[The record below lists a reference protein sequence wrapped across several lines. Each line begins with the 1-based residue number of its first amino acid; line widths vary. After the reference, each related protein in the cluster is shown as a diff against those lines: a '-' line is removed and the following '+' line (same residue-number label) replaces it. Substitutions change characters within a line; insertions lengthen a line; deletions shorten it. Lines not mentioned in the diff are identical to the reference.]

1 MSSTAESEHW
11 ETSYVTKPTNGVS
24 WWQDPDALW
33 YDLITSTGVGLESPI
48 VDMGSG
54 SSVLIDALV
63 GAGYQHIT
71 AVDLSATALGVTR
84 TRLGA
89 AGSNVN
95 FVVADA
101 RTFRSREPVQVWHDR
116 AVFHFLTSPADRQ
129 AYLDSMRANVAPGGH
144 VIVATFAEDGPE
156 QCSGLPVQRYD
167 GPTLVSALGADS
179 WTLRLSERR
188 THTTPWGAEQPFTIV
203 HVQRSDAE
211 DR

>member
-33 YDLITSTGVGLESPI
+33 YDLITDTGVGLESPI

-84 TRLGA
+84 TPVGGRRVERKFRCCRCSDVPITRTGP
-89 AGSNVN
+89 G
-95 FVVADA
+95 VA
-101 RTFRSREPVQVWHDR
+101 
-116 AVFHFLTSPADRQ
+116 
-129 AYLDSMRANVAPGGH
+129 
-144 VIVATFAEDGPE
+144 
-156 QCSGLPVQRYD
+156 
-167 GPTLVSALGADS
+167 
-179 WTLRLSERR
+179 
-188 THTTPWGAEQPFTIV
+188 
-203 HVQRSDAE
+203 
-211 DR
+211 